1 MKKMGKYLF
10 LIILLLISVMSFA
23 QSKSEIAILYG
34 RSAGPATYSLI
45 RNGSLKGAASSSL
58 RDNNSIGLR
67 YFANIN
73 NSQKLK
79 FETGIDYLFGKLE
92 ITQAPVGDPIYDASH
107 IEDFS
112 LVTVPFYL
120 NHYFGK
126 YFFINEGI
134 MFDYQKTDSDT
145 FTGFGVGVGFGIG
158 GKYEYRNLSFYIN
171 PKIERHLFVS
181 RKYGLLEFGVMVG
194 VGYKF

>member
-1 MKKMGKYLF
+1 MKKIGKYLF
-10 LIILLLISVMSFA
+10 LIILLSISVMSFA
-23 QSKSEIAILYG
+23 QSKNEIAIFYG
-34 RSAGPATYSLI
+34 RSAGPATYSII
-45 RNGSLKGAASSSL
+45 RNGSLKGTASSSL

-67 YFANIN
+67 YFANIK

-92 ITQAPVGDPIYDASH
+92 ITPAPVGDPIYDVSH

-126 YFFINEGI
+126 YF
-134 MFDYQKTDSDT
+134 
-145 FTGFGVGVGFGIG
+145 
-158 GKYEYRNLSFYIN
+158 L
-171 PKIERHLFVS
+171 
-181 RKYGLLEFGVMVG
+181 
-194 VGYKF
+194 